1 MHEQTCLG
9 GEGDVID
16 QDTYKFCIHTNENK
30 IMHTFY
36 VLPAKYLK
44 KYWKFQ
50 TIYAAYSIRHFI

>member
-30 IMHTFY
+30 VMRTFY
-36 VLPAKYLK
+36 VLPAKY
-44 KYWKFQ
+44 
-50 TIYAAYSIRHFI
+50 